1 MVYFYHLFNSKEMKV
16 KYETTCGHSLN
27 LEELFS
33 SLKQGFVK
41 FKWMVK
47 IDSENAVA
55 LINPFTDNV

>member
-1 MVYFYHLFNSKEMKV
+1 MKV

-41 FKWMVK
+41 LKWMVK
-47 IDSENAVA
+47 INSENAVV